1 VTALLECVDLTAGY
15 GRIAVV
21 RNVDVT
27 VESGSVLAIL
37 GPNGAGK
44 TTLMMTMAGLL
55 KRLGGSVVLNGR
67 ALPNGRPRTA
77 NRQGL
82 VLVADDRALFTTLTV
97 QENLEAARRRG
108 SPSATSML
116 DRFPAL
122 EPRWKVKVGALSGGE
137 QQMLAVARGI
147 IQQPRVLLID
157 EMSMGLAP
165 IIVESLLPMVRDI
178 AQSTGTAVVLVEQ
191 HVNLALEVAD
201 HAVVLV
207 HGEVALAGTAAA
219 LAADMEGLEAAY
231 LGQAAQAESVQ
242 IEQKGTPSA

>member
-1 VTALLECVDLTAGY
+1 
-15 GRIAVV
+15 
-21 RNVDVT
+21 
-27 VESGSVLAIL
+27 
-37 GPNGAGK
+37 
-44 TTLMMTMAGLL
+44 
-55 KRLGGSVVLNGR
+55 
-67 ALPNGRPRTA
+67 
-77 NRQGL
+77 
-82 VLVADDRALFTTLTV
+82 
-97 QENLEAARRRG
+97 
-108 SPSATSML
+108 
-116 DRFPAL
+116 
-122 EPRWKVKVGALSGGE
+122 
-137 QQMLAVARGI
+137 MLAVARGI

-219 LAADMEGLEAAY
+219 LAGDMEGLEAAY